1 MRISDWSS
9 DVCSS
14 DLRIDARRVGQ
25 LCKLLGEG
33 VIELVR
39 MAAVVAVAGTG
50 IEQGVATEEARRVA
64 ARQQADVDPGVARRV
79 EHLELPAAADRH
91 PVAGAQAAVHPRKAA
106 LGVAMCPTPCSRH
119 PPPGLF
125 SPHLPPLP

>member
-64 ARQQADVDPGVARRV
+64 ARQQRSEERRV
-79 EHLELPAAADRH
+79 GNEWVSTCR
-91 PVAGAQAAVHPRKAA
+91 
-106 LGVAMCPTPCSRH
+106 SRW
-119 PPPGLF
+119 
-125 SPHLPPLP
+125 SPYHSKQHVTSDK